1 MRRENENGITY
12 LVAGLGLGLLAG
24 LLWAPRRSQEI
35 RAGLRSSATA
45 GLNVLTTETAKLRGE
60 TQRWLDTIKERIY
73 SRANG
78 GGATR
83 NDGE

>member
-1 MRRENENGITY
+1 MNKENENGIAC
-12 LVAGLGLGLLAG
+12 LVIGFGLGLLAG

-45 GLNVLTTETAKLRGE
+45 GLNLLTAERAKLRSE
-60 TQRWLDTIKERIY
+60 TQRWLDIIKERIY

-78 GGATR
+78 SGAQR
-83 NDGE
+83 NHGE